1 MADVPDTAAPL
12 RGAIFDVDGVL
23 VDSPHERAWSEA
35 LDELMRGDFAEVAAR
50 SSWRPGALD
59 DAVYASLVAGRP
71 REDGARAV
79 LEHFGVP
86 DPDRARTARYAEVKQ
101 ALLKRLIAERA
112 FAPFD
117 DGIRLLE
124 RLKAAGLRVAAAS
137 SSRNAPALLRLVHV
151 QGGAGPAVADVL
163 DADLSG
169 RPVAHGKPAP
179 DIFLAAAAALGEQ
192 PAACVVV
199 EDAPAGAAAAR
210 AGGMRCI
217 GVDRL
222 GNADDLRAAGATW
235 VVRSLD
241 DVPPL
246 PLAGGPT

>member
-1 MADVPDTAAPL
+1 VAEVPDPAAPL
-12 RGAIFDVDGVL
+12 RAAIFDVDGVL

-35 LDELMRGDFAEVAAR
+35 LDDLMRGDFADVAAG
-50 SSWRPGALD
+50 SSWRPGALG

-79 LEHFGVP
+79 LDHFGVP
-86 DPDRARTARYAEVKQ
+86 DPDGSRVARYAAVKQ
-101 ALLKRLIAERA
+101 ALLERLISERA
-112 FAPFD
+112 FRPFD
-117 DGIRLLE
+117 DGVRLLE
-124 RLKAAGLRVAAAS
+124 RCKAAGLRVAAAS
-137 SSRNAPALLRLVHV
+137 SSRNAPALLKLVRV
-151 QGGAGPAVADVL
+151 QDGQGPPVADVL

-169 RPVAHGKPAP
+169 KPVAHGKPAP
-179 DIFLAAAAALGEQ
+179 DIFLAAAEALGED

-199 EDAPAGAAAAR
+199 EDAPSGAAAAH

-217 GVDRL
+217 AVDRL

-241 DVPPL
+241 DAPRLPL
-246 PLAGGPT
+246 PR